1 MQRRG
6 HSGKRRPVQPDPFSD
21 EKALLPMSDAMTKTT
36 KVSRKSLG
44 LAFALSAFV
53 LGGSAIGLTAHAQQT
68 RSAQAAP
75 AAPATPVTVDRRA
88 WLYEGTDIP
97 RDEGWQF
104 GTVQQNGLRFA
115 VRRNGVPPGQVSI
128 RLRVDVGSLH
138 ERPGE
143 EGWAHLVEHL
153 GFRESR
159 YLTNGEA
166 RREWQRLGVAFGS
179 DSNATTA
186 PTETIY
192 QLDIP
197 AATPQSFQESM
208 RLLSGM
214 IREPVLTTATID
226 AERPIVIAE
235 RRERDGVQARLETAS
250 RELYFAGQP
259 LADHSPIGTEES
271 LRGANEAGIRAFHQ
285 RWYRPERVV
294 IAIAGDL
301 DPRILEQAI
310 TSNFGDWRATGA
322 APQEPD
328 FGRPDPAQPVAR
340 VVVEPNQ
347 PMIVS
352 MATVRPWQ
360 RVTDS
365 VVYTQGLMLDTL
377 ASLIINRRLEERA
390 RGGGSYLAAQVDLD
404 KPSRSADITNL
415 TVVPLEGN
423 WRGAIEDVRAI
434 VAAARETPPTAA
446 EIAREYATVETY
458 LVREAANAQNEAG
471 TKQVDDLMHAVDI
484 GETTTSPQHALALW
498 QSIRPLATPQRML
511 EQTRSIFR
519 GDVQRVLMT
528 TPQPIAGVETQL
540 AALVTSAPV
549 RQAANSGQNARA
561 ITFADLPRLGRPGR
575 VTSREPIDGLDMER
589 WELSNGVTA
598 IVRQTNI
605 EPGKVRVRVRFGAGR
620 RGVAPTGSNLL
631 WSGDAALVDSGIGRF
646 DQSTLD
652 RLVSGRQIGMSFGVD
667 DDAFEFD
674 AETTPA
680 DLRDQLQFLATK
692 LVHPGWQANPVVRA
706 RAARLLSFDSL
717 RATPMSVVE
726 NELQGIVYAGD
737 TRYVPPTR
745 EAIQGLT
752 PQAFRAFWEPQ
763 LTRGPV
769 EILIFGDTANINL
782 EQLLAET
789 FGAMPARAPLPVV
802 AAGADIRTM
811 VPPAAPIQIGHRGEA
826 TQAAAVLAYPTGGG
840 LESIRTGR
848 QLDVLAEIINDR
860 LFERLRDQSGASYSQ
875 AVTSNWP
882 ENFRNGGYMFVGGL
896 VRPEDGALLYR
907 LSREIIADI
916 AANSVTPDELQRAR
930 TPLIERI
937 IRASSGNVFWM
948 HYVEGGSRNPLVF
961 DALLR
966 FVPDIA
972 QTTPADVQRLAQQY
986 LAPERAI
993 PVLVIPEA
1001 QVTAVPATSSAT
1013 R

>member
-1 MQRRG
+1 M
-6 HSGKRRPVQPDPFSD
+6 SRP
-21 EKALLPMSDAMTKTT
+21 MTKFSAFS
-36 KVSRKSLG
+36 SRVLIS
-44 LAFALSAFV
+44 AAALSMLLATAIAPLV
-53 LGGSAIGLTAHAQQT
+53 SAQAQQT
-68 RSAQAAP
+68 RAVPGAAP
-75 AAPATPVTVDRRA
+75 RAASNVAVDRRP

-97 RDEGWQF
+97 RDTAWQF
-104 GTVQQNGLRFA
+104 GTIDNGLRFA
-115 VRRNGVPPGQVSI
+115 VRRTGVPPGQVSI
-128 RLRVDVGSLH
+128 RLRVDVGSLM

-153 GFRESR
+153 SFRESR

-166 RREWQRLGVAFGS
+166 RREWQRLGIAFGS

-197 AATPQSFQESM
+197 AATPQSLQESM
-208 RLLSGM
+208 RYLSGM
-214 IREPVLTTATID
+214 IREPVLSTATID

-235 RRERDGVQARLETAS
+235 RRERDGMQSRLETAS

-259 LADHSPIGTEES
+259 LADHSPIGSEDS

-301 DPRILEQAI
+301 DPRLLEQAI
-310 TSNFGDWRATGA
+310 TANFGDWRATGP
-322 APQEPD
+322 APQEPN
-328 FGRPDPAQPVAR
+328 FGRPDASQPIAR
-340 VVVEPNQ
+340 VVVEPTQ
-347 PMIVS
+347 PMVIS
-352 MATVRPWQ
+352 MATIRPWQ

-377 ASLIINRRLEERA
+377 AALIINRRLEERA
-390 RGGGSYLAAQVDLD
+390 RSGGSFLAAQVDLD
-404 KPSRSADITNL
+404 KPSRSADIT
-415 TVVPLEGN
+415 TVSVVPLEGN
-423 WRGAIEDVRAI
+423 WRGAIEDVRAV
-434 VAAARETPPTAA
+434 VAAARETPPTPA
-446 EIAREYATVETY
+446 EIAREYANVEAY
-458 LVREAANAQNEAG
+458 LVREAANAQNEAA

-484 GETTTSPQHALALW
+484 GETTTSPQHGLALW
-498 QSIRPLATPQRML
+498 QSIQPLATPQRML

-519 GDVQRVLMT
+519 GDVQRAMMV
-528 TPQPIAGVETQL
+528 TPQPIEGGETQL
-540 AALVTSAPV
+540 ASLITSAPV
-549 RQAANSGQNARA
+549 RQAATNGPGARA

-575 VTSREPIDGLDMER
+575 VTSREPINGLDMER

-605 EPGKVRVRVRFGAGR
+605 EPNKVRVRVRFGAGR
-620 RGVAPTGSNLL
+620 RGFTPTAPNLL
-631 WSGDAALVDSGIGRF
+631 WSGDAALLDSGIGRF

-652 RLVSGRQIGMSFGVD
+652 RLVSGRQISMSFGVD

-680 DLRDQLQFLATK
+680 DLRDQMQLLATK
-692 LVHPGWQANPVVRA
+692 LVHPGWQANPVVRT
-706 RAARLLSFDSL
+706 RAGLLLGYDSL
-717 RATPMSVVE
+717 RATPMAVVE
-726 NELQGIVYAGD
+726 NELQGLIYAGD
-737 TRYVPPTR
+737 MRFMPPTR
-745 EAIQGLT
+745 AAIEALT
-752 PQAFRAFWEPQ
+752 PATFRAFWEPQ

-769 EILIFGDTANINL
+769 EILIFGDTTGINL
-782 EQLLAET
+782 DQILAET
-789 FGAMPARAPLPVV
+789 FGAMPRRAPLPDVP
-802 AAGADIRTM
+802 AGADVRTLT
-811 VPPAAPIQIGHRGEA
+811 PPAAPIQIGHRGEA
-826 TQAAAVLAYPTGGG
+826 SQAAAVLAYPTGGG
-840 LESIRTGR
+840 LDDIRTGR

-875 AVTSNWP
+875 AVTSSWP
-882 ENFRNGGYMFVGGL
+882 ENFRSGGYMFVGGL
-896 VRPEDGALLYR
+896 VRPEDSALLYR

-916 AANSVTPDELQRAR
+916 ATNSVTADELQRAR

-937 IRASSGNVFWM
+937 IRASSGNMFWM
-948 HYVEGGSRNPLVF
+948 HYVEGGSRDPAVF
-961 DALLR
+961 NALLR

-972 QTTPADVQRLAQQY
+972 ATTPADIQRLAQRY

-1001 QVTAVPATSSAT
+1001 QVTAAAPAAAVGV